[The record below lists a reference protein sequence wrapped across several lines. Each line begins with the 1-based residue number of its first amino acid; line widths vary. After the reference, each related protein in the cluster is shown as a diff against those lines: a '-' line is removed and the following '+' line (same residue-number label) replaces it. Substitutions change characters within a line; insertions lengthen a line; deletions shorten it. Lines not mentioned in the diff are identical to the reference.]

1 MGERMKEDASKLM
14 KCIGILCAAVIL
26 AGVLALAELGSGRQE
41 QITSSLVESET
52 VYLML
57 ALYLAVALALAGLTV
72 SVILSALPVLKR
84 LKLPK
89 RSRRGSDL
97 RFPGLS
103 RIDREQKKQTP
114 TSYEDPS
121 LAEICSRLG
130 CRRFINI
137 DSLNTKPILLFVQ
150 DYIT

>member
-26 AGVLALAELGSGRQE
+26 AGVLALAELGSSRQE

-84 LKLPK
+84 
-89 RSRRGSDL
+89 
-97 RFPGLS
+97 
-103 RIDREQKKQTP
+103 
-114 TSYEDPS
+114 
-121 LAEICSRLG
+121 
-130 CRRFINI
+130 RFIA
-137 DSLNTKPILLFVQ
+137 DSTS
-150 DYIT
+150 